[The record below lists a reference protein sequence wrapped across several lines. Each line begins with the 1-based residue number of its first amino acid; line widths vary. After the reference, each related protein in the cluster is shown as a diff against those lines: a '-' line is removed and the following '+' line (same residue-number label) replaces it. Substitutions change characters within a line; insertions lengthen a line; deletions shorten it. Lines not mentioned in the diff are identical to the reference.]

1 MIAEDDLS
9 NAIGLGE
16 RDMESAGG
24 LRHETIEQ
32 RQRGDY
38 RSADQR
44 KEYLR
49 LQIKRDIAQ
58 AELRNLLNWRRN
70 ARP

>member
-1 MIAEDDLS
+1 MNTEGDLS
-9 NAIGLGE
+9 NAHGLGE

-24 LRHETIEQ
+24 LRPETCEQ
-32 RQRGDY
+32 REALDY
-38 RSADQR
+38 RSSDQR

-58 AELRNLLNWRRN
+58 AELRNLFNWRRN